1 MSSEKKLS
9 PLAKAIGISVV
20 AGLTAMP
27 VANAASNPFALSDLE
42 AGYKVAAEGKCG
54 EGKCGGDKKSK
65 KEGKCGG
72 DKKSMKEGKCGEG
85 KKSGKEGKCGGDK
98 KSKKEGSCG
107 EGKCGGKK

>member
-9 PLAKAIGISVV
+9 PLAKAIGISIV

-27 VANAASNPFALSDLE
+27 VANAASNPFAMSDLE

-54 EGKCGGDKKSK
+54 GMKSDKKS
-65 KEGKCGG
+65 EGKCGG

-85 KKSGKEGKCGGDK
+85 KKKSEGKCGGDK
-98 KSKKEGSCG
+98 KSMKEGKCG

>member
-54 EGKCGGDKKSK
+54 EGK
-65 KEGKCGG
+65 
-72 DKKSMKEGKCGEG
+72 
-85 KKSGKEGKCGGDK
+85 KSGKEGKCGGDK